1 MAHDVTLTLIDGLQ
15 FGLRTGSGHDVIMDA
30 GSAVGGGDAGPRP
43 MELVL
48 AALGGCAGM
57 DVIAIL
63 RKMRQDVSS
72 YEVTAHGETAAE
84 HPKRYV
90 SAVVTHRIAGSG
102 LVEASVRRAIYL
114 SMSKYC
120 PVFAM
125 LSPAVPITLR
135 YQIREGASGATVA
148 SGEVALDGDGA

>member
-1 MAHDVTLTLIDGLQ
+1 MAHDVTLTLIDDLQ
-15 FGLRTGSGHDVIMDA
+15 FGMHTGSGHDVIMDA
-30 GSAVGGGDAGPRP
+30 GGAVGGGDAGPRP

-63 RKMRQDVSS
+63 RKMRQDVTS

-90 SAVVTHRIAGSG
+90 SALVTHRVSGSG
-102 LVEASVRRAIYL
+102 LTEANVRRAIFL

-125 LSPAVPITLR
+125 LSPSVPITVRYELR
-135 YQIREGASGATVA
+135 DDASGATVA
-148 SGEVALDGDGA
+148 SGEVALDGDDG

>member
-1 MAHDVTLTLIDGLQ
+1 MAHEVTITLIDELQ
-15 FGLRTGSGHDVIMDA
+15 FRMRTGSGHEVIMDA

-63 RKMRQDVSS
+63 RKMRQAVRS
-72 YEVTAHGETAAE
+72 YEVTAHGETAEE

-90 SAVVTHRIAGSG
+90 SAVVTHRLAGSG
-102 LVEASVRRAIYL
+102 LVEANVRRAIFL
-114 SMSKYC
+114 SMSRYC

-125 LSPAVPITLR
+125 LSPVVPVAVR
-135 YQIREGASGATVA
+135 YEIRDDASGATVA
-148 SGEVALDGDGA
+148 SGEVALDEDGS